1 MGADERVFAPQ
12 MREIPQLMVPRWA
25 PPASPDES
33 LASYAARMVRQVD
46 PGRPC
51 YVGGASFGGFVALE
65 MGRHLQTRACF
76 LIGSVRS
83 PREFPRRIT
92 MLRGARRAIPHLPFE
107 MLCRVVGA
115 GVIVLGQYSPPAT
128 RSYFEQL
135 SDSDAAFLRWA
146 TRAVLTWDPP
156 EMPFSFPIHHI
167 HGDRDRVLPAS
178 LTRPDRLIAGAG
190 HVLSLTHAVEV
201 TAFLRQHM
209 NDVVRAT

>member
-65 MGRHLQTRACF
+65 MARHLQTRACF

-83 PREFPRRIT
+83 PREFPPRIA
-92 MLRGARRAIPHLPFE
+92 MLRSARGALAHVPYG

-115 GVIVLGQYSPPAT
+115 GVILLGQCSTPTA
-128 RSYFEQL
+128 RSVLQQL
-135 SDSDAAFLRWA
+135 S
-146 TRAVLTWDPP
+146 
-156 EMPFSFPIHHI
+156 
-167 HGDRDRVLPAS
+167 
-178 LTRPDRLIAGAG
+178 
-190 HVLSLTHAVEV
+190 
-201 TAFLRQHM
+201 
-209 NDVVRAT
+209 